1 MRHFLL
7 EFITGGGLSGQAL
20 PETLIRE
27 GEIMIQTLL
36 FELIEAGHSEL
47 SLTRDK
53 RLDPYDQNVRQYII
67 QDSLEKELPGL
78 INKSDIV
85 WLIAPETD
93 GCLATLAELFIRQG
107 GLYIGSSPEAIRI
120 CASKLLTNEHLAETN
135 INIVDTRS
143 LTGEIP
149 ASETGW
155 IIKPDDGVG
164 AESCCFIKNKNRV
177 SELVS
182 EKIHDGFVMQPFIEG
197 NHVSMSLLVY
207 DNDFRLLACN
217 KQYIDI
223 TDETVSLTAIGV
235 NEGLFLKDDMM
246 MLAAKIVSKISG
258 LSGYIG
264 VDMIEK
270 NNKLF
275 VLDIN
280 PRFTTAY
287 AGLSESL
294 GFNITNKILNTFLEK
309 KLPDIDI
316 AIAVPIRIN
325 I

>member
-1 MRHFLL
+1 MNQFLF
-7 EFITGGGLSGQAL
+7 EFITGGGLSGQAF

-27 GEIMIQTLL
+27 GEIMMQTLL
-36 FELIEAGHSEL
+36 NELMNAGYSEL

-53 RLDPYDQNVRQYII
+53 RLAPYEQNVRQYII
-67 QDSLEKELPGL
+67 QESLEKELPEL

-93 GCLATLAELFIRQG
+93 DCLATLAELFIRQG

-120 CASKLLTNEHLAETN
+120 SASKLLTNQHLAEAN
-135 INIVDTRS
+135 INIVDTRA
-143 LTGEIP
+143 LADEIP
-149 ASETGW
+149 VSETGW
-155 IIKPDDGVG
+155 MIKPDDGVG
-164 AESCCFIKNKNRV
+164 AESCYFIKNKNRV
-177 SELVS
+177 SELAS

-197 NHVSMSLLVY
+197 NHMSMSLLVY

-217 KQYIDI
+217 KQYVDI
-223 TDETVSLTAIGV
+223 TDEIVSLTAIGV
-235 NEGLFLKDDMM
+235 NESLFLKDEMM
-246 MLAAKIVSKISG
+246 KLAAKIVSRISG
-258 LSGYIG
+258 LAGYIG
-264 VDMIEK
+264 VDMIEQ

-294 GFNITNKILNTFLEK
+294 GFNITNKILNTFLQK
-309 KLPDIDI
+309 KLPVIDL
-316 AIAVPIRIN
+316 ATAVPIRIN